1 MGRKPKEKREGQKT
15 MNKSTAKKLMANIK
29 EKYII
34 GRQAVEYR
42 DFLSVMIII
51 EDLLDKVETK
61 EEQNKVVE
69 TL

>member
-1 MGRKPKEKREGQKT
+1 MGRKPKEKREGKKT

-34 GRQAVEYR
+34 SRQPVEYG
-42 DFLSVMIII
+42 DFLVVMKII
-51 EDLLDKVETK
+51 EHLFDKVETK